1 MLFAGWHKKTPT
13 RVCGV
18 FGIMSPGAMRAVV
31 PIIPFLLVLVGVSGV
46 PTNVSSTT
54 QPQLQTTGRPSH
66 EAPNMTQTGTTDS
79 PTAISLTT
87 PDHTPPMPSIG
98 LEEEEEEEGAGDGE
112 QLEGGDGTRDTLP
125 QSPGPAFPLAEDV
138 EKDKPNRPVVPS
150 PDPNNSPARPE
161 TSRPKTP
168 PTIIGPLATRPTTRL
183 TSKGRPLVPTPQHT
197 PLFSFLTASPALDT
211 LFVVSTVIHTLSFLC
226 IGAMATHLC
235 GGWSRRGR
243 RTHPSV
249 RYVCLPS
256 ERG

>member
-1 MLFAGWHKKTPT
+1 
-13 RVCGV
+13 
-18 FGIMSPGAMRAVV
+18 MSPGAMRAVV

-66 EAPNMTQTGTTDS
+66 EAPNAVDRHRKLPPPSALPRPTT
-79 PTAISLTT
+79 
-87 PDHTPPMPSIG
+87 HPPCQVSDWRRRKRG
-98 LEEEEEEEGAGDGE
+98 GGQDGE
-112 QLEGGDGTRDTLP
+112 HLRGGDGTRDTLP
-125 QSPGPAFPLAEDV
+125 QSPGPAVPLAGDD
-138 EKDKPNRPVVPS
+138 EKDKPSSPVVPS
-150 PDPNNSPARPE
+150 PGPNNSPARPE

-168 PTIIGPLATRPTTRL
+168 PTSIGPLATRPTTQL
-183 TSKGRPLVPTPQHT
+183 PSKGRPLVPTPQHT

-211 LFVVSTVIHTLSFLC
+211 LFVISTVIHTLSFVC
-226 IGAMATHLC
+226 IVAMATHLC

-249 RYVCLPS
+249 RYVCLPP

>member
-112 QLEGGDGTRDTLP
+112 HLEGEM
-125 QSPGPAFPLAEDV
+125 GPVTPY
-138 EKDKPNRPVVPS
+138 PS
-150 PDPNNSPARPE
+150 PRAQPSRWLR
-161 TSRPKTP
+161 TSRRTN
-168 PTIIGPLATRPTTRL
+168 PT
-183 TSKGRPLVPTPQHT
+183 VP
-197 PLFSFLTASPALDT
+197 
-211 LFVVSTVIHTLSFLC
+211 
-226 IGAMATHLC
+226 
-235 GGWSRRGR
+235 
-243 RTHPSV
+243 
-249 RYVCLPS
+249 
-256 ERG
+256 